1 MYKKLFAA
9 TGLLTLL
16 FFTCVTAQ
24 DNNAAPWNN
33 RQCAVALTYDD
44 GLNVHLDKVIP
55 VLDSAGFRAT
65 FYIPANSPALNKR
78 LNEWKAIAD
87 RGHEL
92 GNHTLFHPCAGKSL
106 KRTWVSTEY
115 DLDNYTLKRMIDEI
129 RLANTFL
136 RAIDGKSTRAFAFT
150 CGDRVIGDSSFV
162 DSIRNDFVAAR
173 GVLPGMNL
181 KESADLFDIRAFT
194 VDGQSGD
201 DLIKL
206 VREAVKEHAFLVFLF
221 HGVGGEH
228 AMNIALPEHN
238 KLIRYLKENEKD
250 IRVAPM
256 VDISAYISEYRKH
269 PGTQKY

>member
-1 MYKKLFAA
+1 MYKKLFVA

-16 FFTCVTAQ
+16 FLTSVPAQ

-65 FYIPANSPALNKR
+65 FYIPANSPALNQR
-78 LNEWKAIAD
+78 LDEWKAIAD

-92 GNHTLFHPCAGKSL
+92 GNHTLFHPCMGKSHG
-106 KRTWVSTEY
+106 RMWVSTEY

-136 RAIDGKSTRAFAFT
+136 RAIDGKTKRTFAFT
-150 CGDRVIGDSSFV
+150 CGDRMIGDSSFV

-181 KESADLFDIRAFT
+181 KESADLFDIRAYT

-206 VREAVKEHAFLVFLF
+206 VSEAVKDHALLVLLF

-228 AMNIALPEHN
+228 AMNVALPEHN
-238 KLIRYLKENEKD
+238 KLIRYLKQNEKD
-250 IRVAPM
+250 IWIAPL
-256 VDISAYISEYRKH
+256 VEISGYISEYRKH
-269 PGTQKY
+269 QGTQKH